1 MIVCLKRTFEL
12 IVTPTQ
18 QDDSA
23 KGLVLEAAQRLFA
36 REGFEKVSMRTLT
49 QEAGVNLA
57 SVNYH
62 FRSKQGLI
70 DAVIAGYVNPVN
82 EARLASLDAA
92 ESTCKGEPLPLD
104 QILDCFMRPVLEA
117 VHKSQISEQL
127 FFQLMGRCLNNQS
140 LKTMPDEVMGLFREV
155 VVRFPQA
162 IRKTLPDL
170 SEKESLWRLHFT
182 VGVLIHVLIHT
193 EGLQQLAGDRL
204 GSPSVE
210 NILTMVKGYCQAG
223 LEAPETKFKPHEA

>member
-1 MIVCLKRTFEL
+1 M
-12 IVTPTQ
+12 TPTQ

-23 KGLVLEAAQRLFA
+23 KGPILEAAQRLFA
-36 REGFEKVSMRTLT
+36 REGFEKVSLRMLT

-82 EARLASLDAA
+82 EARLALLDTA
-92 ESTCKGEPLPLD
+92 ESSSGGHALPLD
-104 QILDCFMRPVLEA
+104 TILDCFMRPVLEA
-117 VHKSQISEQL
+117 VRKSPISEQL
-127 FFQLMGRCLNNQS
+127 FFQLMGRCMNNQS
-140 LKTMPDEVMGLFREV
+140 QKTMPDTVLGLFGQV
-155 VVRFPQA
+155 VTRFPQA
-162 IRKTLPDL
+162 IRRTLPDL

-193 EGLQQLAGDRL
+193 DGLQQLAGDRL
-204 GSPSVE
+204 GSPSLD

-223 LEAPETKFKPHEA
+223 LEAPETQLETQDA

>member
-12 IVTPTQ
+12 PVTPSQ

-23 KGLVLEAAQRLFA
+23 KGLILEAAQRLFA
-36 REGFEKVSMRTLT
+36 REGFEKVSMRMLT

-82 EARLASLDAA
+82 EARLARLDAA
-92 ESTCKGEPLPLD
+92 ESDAGGNALSLD
-104 QILDCFMRPVLEA
+104 TILDCFMRPVLEA
-117 VHKSQISEQL
+117 VHESQIAEQL

-140 LKTMPDEVMGLFREV
+140 IKTMPDQVLGLFREV
-155 VVRFPQA
+155 VVRFPFA
-162 IRKTLPDL
+162 LRKSLPDL

-182 VGVLIHVLIHT
+182 VGVLIHVLVHT
-193 EGLQQLAGDRL
+193 EGLQELAGDRL
-204 GSPSVE
+204 GNPSLDD
-210 NILTMVKGYCQAG
+210 ILTMVKGYCQAG
-223 LEAPETKFKPHEA
+223 LAAPETSLDTNDA